1 MRILLVSFSDFE
13 SEIREIRNAV
23 FEDEQNVPPE
33 IDWDGND
40 GKCLHA
46 IVVGDNGKFLGTG
59 RLAPDGKIGRLAVLR
74 DYRGRGAGT
83 GLLRALVGAAREQ
96 GLTEV
101 FLHAQTQALKFY
113 QQADFEV
120 RGESFQEAEIAHFYM
135 SRSLCEDGG
144 SQ

>member
-1 MRILLVSFSDFE
+1 MTILLASFSDFE

-40 GKCLHA
+40 GECLHA
-46 IVVGDNGKFLGTG
+46 IGLGDNGEALGTG
-59 RLAPDGKIGRLAVLR
+59 RLAPDGKIGRLAVLSAH
-74 DYRGRGAGT
+74 RGRGAGT
-83 GLLRALVGAAREQ
+83 DLLRALVGAAREQ

-113 QQADFEV
+113 EQADFRV
-120 RGESFQEAEIAHFYM
+120 RGEPFHEAEIEHFYM
-135 SRSLCEDGG
+135 SRSLCEDGE